1 MFAHFWNFATFIQN
15 LAAMRADGKNKNKNS
30 RFESYV
36 SLIGTVKGDVFWMKL
51 PDDYQMNANATV
63 AWDRIILLAI

>member
-1 MFAHFWNFATFIQN
+1 MK
-15 LAAMRADGKNKNKNS
+15 ADGKNKNKNS

-36 SLIGTVKGDVFWMKL
+36 SLIGTVTGDIFWMKL

-63 AWDRIILLAI
+63 AWDLI